1 MSNERDGVTIRYHP
15 EPGDVFFCR
24 FPAPGEHE
32 YAPPEMI
39 KTRRVVA
46 LSPRFRRHV
55 PSTILVVPLSASPP
69 SPVEPYHY
77 KLVGSY
83 PFLTAPESWAKGN
96 MLGHVALSR
105 LFQVYRHGKVAN
117 AALAPHDLQGIIR
130 AVAQVLGIR
139 HATR

>member
-1 MSNERDGVTIRYHP
+1 MSNKIDGMTIRYHP

-32 YAPPEMI
+32 YAPPEMV
-39 KTRRVVA
+39 KVRRVVA

-69 SPVEPYHY
+69 SPIEPYHY

-96 MLGHVALSR
+96 MVAHVALTR

-117 AALAPHDLQGIIR
+117 AALAPHDLQGIVQ
-130 AVAQVLGIR
+130 AVAQALGIR
-139 HATR
+139 HVDT